1 MRAPAPAG
9 FGITQR
15 PASEPSYSYV
25 PPKPV
30 WQPAPS
36 VPAWYRHPKED
47 IQLLLSVSSNGKV
60 SDVGVLSGRGT
71 LAYSAKRA
79 AMMWKY
85 QPALDN
91 GKPVSSKVIVT
102 VEFLEH

>member
-1 MRAPAPAG
+1 M
-9 FGITQR
+9 TQR
-15 PASEPSYSYV
+15 SESDPSYSYV

-71 LAYSAKRA
+71 LAYSAKQA

-91 GKPVSSKVIVT
+91 GKPVSAKVIVT
-102 VEFLEH
+102 VEFPEH